1 MLRALVYFAQLALVV
16 AAAVWLADRPGWVAL
31 DWLGYRLEAPVG
43 LLLAAVLLVAA
54 ATALGYRAWRFVR
67 RSPRRI
73 ARARADSRRRRGYRA
88 LTQGMVAVAAGDA
101 DEARRQAGR
110 AKVLLNEPPLTLLLA
125 AQTAQL
131 NGDEAAARKY
141 FAAMLERPET
151 SFLGLRGLL
160 TQALRGGD
168 DAEAL
173 RLADRAH
180 RERPKAA
187 WAATTLLDL
196 QLRAG
201 DWAGA
206 EGTLRRAAKL
216 KAIAPATAQRRRA
229 VLLTERARAAA
240 AAGPGPAPEA

>member
-1 MLRALVYFAQLALVV
+1 MLRALFYFLQLALVV
-16 AAAVWLADRPGWVAL
+16 AAPAG
-31 DWLGYRLEAPVG
+31 LGGGGAGGGGAGG
-43 LLLAAVLLVAA
+43 LR
-54 ATALGYRAWRFVR
+54 T
-67 RSPRRI
+67 
-73 ARARADSRRRRGYRA
+73 
-88 LTQGMVAVAAGDA
+88 
-101 DEARRQAGR
+101 
-110 AKVLLNEPPLTLLLA
+110 EPPLTLLRA

-187 WAATTLLDL
+187 RGATTLLAL
-196 QLRAG
+196 HLRAG

-229 VLLTERARAAA
+229 VLLTERARAAG
-240 AAGPGPAPEA
+240 AAGAGAGAGAGGAPGRGGG